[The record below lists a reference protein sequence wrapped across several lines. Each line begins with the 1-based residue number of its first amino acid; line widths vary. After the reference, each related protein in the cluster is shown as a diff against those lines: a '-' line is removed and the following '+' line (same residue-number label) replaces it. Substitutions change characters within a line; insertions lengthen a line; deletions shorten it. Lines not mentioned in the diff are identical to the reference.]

1 MQKRAR
7 QDEYPGENNR
17 SFDFVTKATFS
28 AESLAGTNGMRNADI
43 RVAAE
48 SSGRGVAAD
57 GWDMVRHIAAIGMG
71 SFLFLAVCVMVAQS
85 PGQSLP
91 DDPSVRI
98 QSQSQSQ
105 SQSQRMNA
113 FEHAK
118 PLDVGAKSSYAPN
131 LNEAEF
137 AVYQNDLSRQKDPN
151 TLFAKYLKPPSSNRK
166 PGYSPAGAENL
177 MDRAVHAA
185 SRTFITRD
193 ESGKGRINTSY
204 FLRTFTAVVADTA
217 STTLLEALG
226 GRTLQ
231 QLRLQRGQQRRHECV
246 ARIRTKSATGT
257 QESRPEVCVEDRT
270 ARRPLG

>member
-1 MQKRAR
+1 
-7 QDEYPGENNR
+7 
-17 SFDFVTKATFS
+17 
-28 AESLAGTNGMRNADI
+28 
-43 RVAAE
+43 
-48 SSGRGVAAD
+48 
-57 GWDMVRHIAAIGMG
+57 MVRHIAAIGMG
-71 SFLFLAVCVMVAQS
+71 SFLFLAVCVMVVQS

-166 PGYSPAGAENL
+166 PGYSPADAENL

-204 FLRTFTAVVADTA
+204 FLRTFTAVMADTA
-217 STTLLEALG
+217 STPYWRRSVGEPFSNFGSSVGNSAGMNVLHEFEPS
-226 GRTLQ
+226 LQ
-231 QLRLQRGQQRRHECV
+231 QALKSHAPRFV
-246 ARIRTKSATGT
+246 SRIVQHVGH
-257 QESRPEVCVEDRT
+257 
-270 ARRPLG
+270 